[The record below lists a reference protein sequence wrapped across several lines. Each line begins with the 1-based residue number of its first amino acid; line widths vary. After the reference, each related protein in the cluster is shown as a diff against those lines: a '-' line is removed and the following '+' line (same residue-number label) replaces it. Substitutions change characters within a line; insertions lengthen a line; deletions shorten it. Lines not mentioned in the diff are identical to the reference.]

1 MRSLSP
7 GLRKFSEADALRLLL
22 KSEELMTTPPKQ
34 YSLANKSL
42 IGRLY
47 LKKGE
52 KAEARMWLDRAL
64 ELAADT
70 TIVFDYAKE
79 EIVDDTKKARA
90 KC

>member
-1 MRSLSP
+1 MDNDI
-7 GLRKFSEADALRLLL
+7 FDAS
-22 KSEELMTTPPKQ
+22 K
-34 YSLANKSL
+34 L
-42 IGRLY
+42 IAQ
-47 LKKGE
+47 KP
-52 KAEARMWLDRAL
+52 WLDRAL